1 MEHQIKLTVDEVAEK
16 LCRQLVAEGIP
27 MTNVDIEWQV
37 DATRQHCIITGVI
50 LTIKDQEEDDDR
62 T

>member
-1 MEHQIKLTVDEVAEK
+1 MEHQIKLTIDEVAEK

-37 DATRQHCIITGVI
+37 DATRQRCTITGVI
-50 LTIKDQEEDDDR
+50 LTIKD
-62 T
+62 